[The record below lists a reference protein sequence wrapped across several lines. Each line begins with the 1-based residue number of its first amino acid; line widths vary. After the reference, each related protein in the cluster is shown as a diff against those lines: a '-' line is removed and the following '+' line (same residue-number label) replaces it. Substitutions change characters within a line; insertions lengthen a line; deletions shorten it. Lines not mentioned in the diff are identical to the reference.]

1 MDVDFELKW
10 KDWRLSF
17 PKECITKE
25 NSLTTFDIDDD
36 YWNALWIPKLDIL
49 EISSVEEVSQL
60 KPSRELALG
69 YVRRKKVEKLCPKFK
84 YIFRMAQL
92 LTKEGI

>member
-10 KDWRLSF
+10 KDWRLGF
-17 PKECITKE
+17 PQECITKE

-36 YWNALWIPKLDIL
+36 YWNALWTPKLDIL
-49 EISSVEEVSQL
+49 EISSVQEVSQL

-69 YVRRKKVEKLCPKFK
+69 YVSW
-84 YIFRMAQL
+84 
-92 LTKEGI
+92 